1 MGIVLLAGLY
11 GVVSNLE
18 LLACRRQAY
27 PGKMADARKN
37 VGTSQLQQAAESQA
51 LIANEDAAETY
62 SSPS

>member
-27 PGKMADARKN
+27 PGKIADARKN
-37 VGTSQLQQAAESQA
+37 AGTPRLEQAAESQV
-51 LIANEDAAETY
+51 LIANEDSAETY
-62 SSPS
+62 WSTS